1 MDMNLNKIE
10 CILENLENKV
20 NMMNVGPSIGIKKR
34 PTSTDASTDVFEIF
48 LEEYRQYTRIL
59 SKFGQLNK
67 YHFDPKTITGNNID
81 VNYLNKY
88 VGQRRVKYIA
98 PGKYNIYLFNEVSDT
113 WILTNQNLTS
123 WEVFEIMDR
132 IYN

>member
-20 NMMNVGPSIGIKKR
+20 NMMNVGLSIGNELS
-34 PTSTDASTDVFEIF
+34 PTSTDVFEIF

-123 WEVFEIMDR
+123 WEVFEMMDK